1 MNAIAAAKFKATCLA
16 VLDRVEQTGEPV
28 LVTKRGR
35 PVAKI
40 VPVAPEGTRHPQDAL
55 RGSVTFLGD
64 VLSPALPPEA
74 WDALRR
80 DGADPLVDARPEP
93 QADVRAAG
101 GGDRRARERSDG
113 LRKPRKTLPV
123 KGAGA

>member
-1 MNAIAAAKFKATCLA
+1 MNAIAAARFKATCLA
-16 VLDRVEQTGEPV
+16 VLDQVEQTGEPV

-40 VPVAPEGTRHPQDAL
+40 VPVAPEGRRHPQDAL

-74 WDALRR
+74 WDAVRGE
-80 DGADPLVDARPEP
+80 GAEPPES
-93 QADVRAAG
+93 AG
-101 GGDRRARERSDG
+101 PAGSREPRG
-113 LRKPRKTLPV
+113 RTPRKSR
-123 KGAGA
+123 GAKRTRA